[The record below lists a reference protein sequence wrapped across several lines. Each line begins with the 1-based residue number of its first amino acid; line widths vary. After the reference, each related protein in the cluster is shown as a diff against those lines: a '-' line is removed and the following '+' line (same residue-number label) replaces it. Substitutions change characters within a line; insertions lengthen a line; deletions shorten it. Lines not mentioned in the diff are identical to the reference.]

1 MELITHAGLGALSAR
16 TLKSRLPLR
25 WSLGAA
31 VLGAVLPDS
40 DFVLL
45 LVDPL
50 SFHAYWHRSFT
61 HSLVMLPLWG
71 ALPGWLLYRVSRR
84 RHPFLLLWLYAC
96 LGVASHIALD
106 LMTAWDIALLWPVG
120 DWRVS
125 LGWLFIIDP
134 WFTVPLLAGLVVA
147 LRWQPAAWL
156 SWLWLALWLGWSA
169 SNKQEARERA
179 AEFAT
184 TLDLPAR
191 VEAWPQPFSPYHWKL
206 LASTDEGHWQAHAH
220 LGEQPSPLASL
231 WPHPWLRG
239 AAESYRPLGESSWEY
254 HSRFAGPKDDGDLA
268 RQLWRS
274 NTLRDFRSFARHP
287 ARFRSDDTPECIWF
301 TDLLYVIPEQRPPFI
316 YGACRDEQGNWQRER
331 KD

>member
-1 MELITHAGLGALSAR
+1 MDLITHAGLGALSAR
-16 TLKSRLPLR
+16 TLKARLPLR

-50 SFHAYWHRSFT
+50 SFHAYWHRSST

-84 RHPFLLLWLYAC
+84 RQPFLLLWLYAC

-106 LMTAWDIALLWPVG
+106 MMTAWDIALLWPVG

-134 WFTVPLLAGLVVA
+134 WFTVPLLAGLVAA

-156 SWLWLALWLGWSA
+156 GWLWLALWLGWSA

-239 AAESYRPLGESSWEY
+239 AAGSYRPLGESSWEY